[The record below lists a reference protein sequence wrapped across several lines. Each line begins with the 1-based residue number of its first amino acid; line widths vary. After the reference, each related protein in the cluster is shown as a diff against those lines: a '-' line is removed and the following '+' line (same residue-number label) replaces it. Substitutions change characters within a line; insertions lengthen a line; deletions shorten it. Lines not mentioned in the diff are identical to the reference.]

1 MVAAAWNGR
10 PGWLASSI
18 FSCFFYGDFA
28 MLFHVSIEADDP
40 QHVAEVIA
48 EFWGGE
54 ALPFPSVID
63 GSWVALAGDERAT
76 LVEVYPRGT
85 ELHPTDGD
93 AVGILAAHRRH
104 NPVHIAIATS
114 LSSDLVFAI
123 CKREGWEAK
132 YRKRGGAFGVIE
144 IFVEG
149 CQMVEVLTPEMQQ
162 EYVDMITIP
171 NWKAMLRARQQAVGE
186 ASKIAA

>member
-1 MVAAAWNGR
+1 
-10 PGWLASSI
+10 
-18 FSCFFYGDFA
+18 

-63 GSWVALAGDERAT
+63 GSWVALAGDERST

-85 ELHPTDGD
+85 ELHPTAGD
-93 AVGILAAHRRH
+93 AVGVLSAHRRH
-104 NPVHIAIATS
+104 NPVHIAIATKLNS
-114 LSSDLVFAI
+114 ELVFAI

-132 YRKRGGAFGVIE
+132 YCKRGGAFGVIE
-144 IFVEG
+144 IFMEG
-149 CQMVEVLTPEMQQ
+149 CQMIEVLTPEMQQ
-162 EYVDMITIP
+162 EYLDAITIP
-171 NWKAMLRARQQAVGE
+171 NWKAMLAARNQGKEGPA
-186 ASKIAA
+186 KLAA